1 MSKAKVRT
9 RIAPSP
15 TGIPHIGNTRTAL
28 FDYLLAKKYDGDFIL
43 RIEDTDQKRLVPEA
57 LEATYEILDFLD
69 LQPDESPKKPGKY
82 GPYVQTER
90 LDIYQKYAQELID
103 KGFAYKDDGAIR
115 IKMPKEGYA
124 SWKDLV
130 QKKISFPYNE
140 VDDKVLLKS
149 DGVPTYH
156 LAAMVDDHLMEISH
170 ILRGVEWIS
179 STPVHLVI
187 YQALGW
193 QIPILAHVPL
203 LLGPDKSK
211 LSKRHGA
218 KSILGLRDDG
228 YLPEALNNFMFY
240 LGFSY
245 QDNSKLLT
253 LKEMIGIFDESKLQK
268 QNAIYDVQKLNYFNS
283 HWIKRLEDEDI
294 FDRLLKFGFIPKK
307 WLGDEDKLRKIV
319 SLVKERMHT
328 LKDFAKLAECF
339 FEYKLPQVKEITD
352 QTEADVAATRDW
364 LSQASQVMEK
374 LSDFTGEK
382 IHTALGELQK
392 NSAFTPRQ
400 AFMSLRV
407 AGTASTITPPLFD
420 TFAVIGKQEII
431 KRLKQIDE
439 LLK

>member
-1 MSKAKVRT
+1 MPKPKVRT
-9 RIAPSP
+9 RLAPSP
-15 TGIPHIGNTRTAL
+15 TGIPHIGNSRTAL

-43 RIEDTDQKRLVPEA
+43 RIEDTDQKRLVPES
-57 LEATYEILDFLD
+57 LEATYEILDFLG
-69 LQPDESPKKPGKY
+69 LHPDESPKKPGKY

-90 LDIYQKYAQELID
+90 LEIYQKYAKQLVD
-103 KGFAYKDDGAIR
+103 KGVAYEDEGAIR

-124 SWKDLV
+124 TWKDLV

-140 VDDKVLLKS
+140 IDNKVLLKS

-193 QIPILAHVPL
+193 QMPILAHVPL
-203 LLGPDKSK
+203 LLGPDRSK

-228 YLPEALNNFMFY
+228 YLPEALNNFMLY

-253 LKEMIGIFDESKLQK
+253 LEEMVKVFDETKLQK
-268 QNAIYDVQKLNYFNS
+268 QNAIYDIQKLNYFNS
-283 HWIKRLEDEDI
+283 RWIKRLEDKDI
-294 FDRLLKFGFIPKK
+294 FDRLLKFGFIPEK
-307 WLGDEDKLRKIV
+307 WLGDKDKLKKIV
-319 SLVKERMHT
+319 SLVKERMVT

-339 FEYKLPQVKEITD
+339 FEYKLPQVKELTD
-352 QTEADVAATRDW
+352 QTETDVATTRDW
-364 LSQASQVMEK
+364 LKKSAQTIESV
-374 LSDFTGEK
+374 SDFTADSLHIALEK
-382 IHTALGELQK
+382 LQK
-392 NSAFTPRQ
+392 DSGLTPRQ

-420 TFAVIGKQEII
+420 TFTVIGKQEII

>member
-57 LEATYEILDFLD
+57 LEATYEILDFLG

-193 QIPILAHVPL
+193 QMPILAHVPL
-203 LLGPDKSK
+203 LLGPDRSK

-228 YLPEALNNFMFY
+228 YLPEALNNFMLY

-253 LKEMIGIFDESKLQK
+253 LEEMVKVFDETKLQK
-268 QNAIYDVQKLNYFNS
+268 QNATYDIQKLNYFNS
-283 HWIKRLEDEDI
+283 RWIKRLQDKDI
-294 FDRLLKFGFIPKK
+294 FDRLLKFGFIPEK
-307 WLGDEDKLRKIV
+307 WLGTK
-319 SLVKERMHT
+319 T
-328 LKDFAKLAECF
+328 
-339 FEYKLPQVKEITD
+339 
-352 QTEADVAATRDW
+352 
-364 LSQASQVMEK
+364 
-374 LSDFTGEK
+374 
-382 IHTALGELQK
+382 
-392 NSAFTPRQ
+392 N
-400 AFMSLRV
+400 
-407 AGTASTITPPLFD
+407 
-420 TFAVIGKQEII
+420 
-431 KRLKQIDE
+431 
-439 LLK
+439 

>member
-1 MSKAKVRT
+1 MPKAKVRT
-9 RIAPSP
+9 RLAPSP
-15 TGIPHIGNTRTAL
+15 TGIPHIGNSRTAL
-28 FDYLLAKKYDGDFIL
+28 FNYLLAKKYDGDFIL
-43 RIEDTDQKRLVPEA
+43 RIEDTDQKRFVPES
-57 LEATYEILDFLD
+57 LEATYEILDFLG
-69 LQPDESPKKPGKY
+69 LHPDESPKKPGKY

-90 LDIYQKYAQELID
+90 LKIYQKYAQELID
-103 KGFAYKDDGAIR
+103 KGFAYRDDGAVR

-124 SWKDLV
+124 TWKDLV

-149 DGVPTYH
+149 DGIPTYH

-193 QIPILAHVPL
+193 QMPILAHVPL

-218 KSILGLRDDG
+218 KSILDLRGDG

-253 LKEMIGIFDESKLQK
+253 LKEMVEIFDETKLQK
-268 QNAIYDVQKLNYFNS
+268 QNAIYDIQKLNYFNS
-283 HWIKRLEDEDI
+283 HWIKRLEDKDL
-294 FDRLLKFGFIPKK
+294 FKRLLKFGFVPKK
-307 WLGDEDKLRKIV
+307 WLGDKDKLKKIV
-319 SLVKERMHT
+319 PLVKKRMVT
-328 LKDFAKLAECF
+328 LKDFANLTKCF
-339 FEYKLPQVKEITD
+339 FEYQLPQVKELTD
-352 QTEADVAATRDW
+352 QTETDVATTRDW
-364 LSQASQVMEK
+364 LKKSAQTIESV
-374 LSDFTGEK
+374 SDFTADNL
-382 IHTALGELQK
+382 HNALGELQK
-392 NSAFTPRQ
+392 DFGLTPRQ

-407 AGTASTITPPLFD
+407 AGTASTVTPPLFD

-431 KRLKQIDE
+431 KRLKQVDE

>member
-1 MSKAKVRT
+1 MPKTKVRT

-15 TGIPHIGNTRTAL
+15 TGIPHIGNSRTAL
-28 FDYLLAKKYDGDFIL
+28 FDYLLAKKYSGDFIL

-57 LEATYEILDFLD
+57 LDATYEILDFLG
-69 LQPDESPKKPGKY
+69 LHPDESPKKPGKY
-82 GPYVQTER
+82 GPYIQTKR
-90 LDIYQKYAQELID
+90 LDIYKKYAQELID
-103 KGFAYKDDGAIR
+103 KGFAYEDDGAIR
-115 IKMPKEGYA
+115 IKMPKEGY
-124 SWKDLV
+124 STWKDLV
-130 QKKISFPYNE
+130 QKKISYPYNE
-140 VDDKVLLKS
+140 TDDKVLLKS
-149 DGVPTYH
+149 DGIPTYH

-179 STPVHLVI
+179 STPVHLLI

-193 QIPILAHVPL
+193 QMPVLAHVPL

-253 LKEMIGIFDESKLQK
+253 LEEMIEVFDETKLQK
-268 QNAIYDVQKLNYFNS
+268 QNAIYDIQKLNYFNS
-283 HWIKRLEDEDI
+283 HWIKRLDDKDL

-307 WLGDEDKLRKIV
+307 WQPNKDKLKHIV
-319 SLVKERMHT
+319 PLVKERMVT
-328 LKDFAKLAECF
+328 LKDFAKLAKCF
-339 FEYKLPQVKEITD
+339 FEYQPPQVKEITD
-352 QTEADVAATRDW
+352 QTETDVATTRDW
-364 LSQASQVMEK
+364 LNKSVRAIESV
-374 LSDFTGEK
+374 SDFTADNL
-382 IHTALGELQK
+382 HSALGKLQK
-392 NSAFTPRQ
+392 DSGLTPRQ

-420 TFAVIGKQEII
+420 TFVVIGKQEII
-431 KRLKQIDE
+431 KRLKQVDE

>member
-1 MSKAKVRT
+1 MLKTKVRT
-9 RIAPSP
+9 RLAPSP
-15 TGIPHIGNTRTAL
+15 TGIPHIGNIRTAL
-28 FDYLLAKKYDGDFIL
+28 FDYLLAKKYDGEFIL
-43 RIEDTDQKRLVPEA
+43 RIEDTDQKRLVPES
-57 LEATYEILDFLD
+57 LEAIYEILDFLG
-69 LQPDESPKKPGKY
+69 LHPDESPKKPGKH

-90 LDIYQKYAQELID
+90 LKIYQKYAQELID
-103 KGFAYKDDGAIR
+103 KGFAYKDDGAVR

-149 DGVPTYH
+149 DGIPTYH

-179 STPVHLVI
+179 STPVHLII

-193 QIPILAHVPL
+193 QMPILAHVPL

-253 LKEMIGIFDESKLQK
+253 LEEMIKIFDETKLQK
-268 QNAIYDVQKLNYFNS
+268 QNAIYDIQKLNYFNS

-294 FDRLLKFGFIPKK
+294 FDRLLKFSFVPKK
-307 WLGDEDKLRKIV
+307 WLGDKDKLRKIV
-319 SLVKERMHT
+319 SLVKERMVT
-328 LKDFAKLAECF
+328 LKDFSSLAECF
-339 FEYKLPQVKEITD
+339 FEYQLPTVKEITD
-352 QTEADVAATRDW
+352 QTEADVATTRDW
-364 LSQASQVMEK
+364 LNRASQSIEK
-374 LSDFTGEK
+374 ISNFTADN

-392 NSAFTPRQ
+392 KSDFTPRQ

-407 AGTASTITPPLFD
+407 AGTASTVTPPLFD
-420 TFAVIGKQEII
+420 TFAVIGKTEIV
-431 KRLKQIDE
+431 KRLKQINE